1 MDTGKYVVKTQFA
14 LFFMWKFI
22 SLFLTNFDEY
32 FLMDIDNLLVRDP
45 SYLFDYME
53 E

>member
-1 MDTGKYVVKTQFA
+1 MYPGKYVVKKEFP
-14 LFFMWKFI
+14 FYFMWKFI

-45 SYLFDYME
+45 TYLFNYMHE
-53 E
+53 